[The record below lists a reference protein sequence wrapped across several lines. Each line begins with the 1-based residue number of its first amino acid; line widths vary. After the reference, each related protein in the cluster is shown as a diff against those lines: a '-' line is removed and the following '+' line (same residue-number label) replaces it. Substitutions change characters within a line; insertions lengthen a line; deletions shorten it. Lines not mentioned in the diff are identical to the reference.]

1 MVIKLQ
7 KKKIQ
12 SKWSPIRRK
21 KKLIEI
27 CYTILIQGRDILKEK
42 KREKR
47 GFTLLAIVVF
57 WRLTIFQSVYIFFC
71 LKKFFLLSITERLVV
86 FSSLLW
92 TTFTK
97 VPHFVSR
104 KLNFF
109 HLIQLFFNSKHVIFC
124 ICVFILLF

>member
-57 WRLTIFQSVYIFFC
+57 
-71 LKKFFLLSITERLVV
+71 
-86 FSSLLW
+86 
-92 TTFTK
+92 
-97 VPHFVSR
+97 
-104 KLNFF
+104 
-109 HLIQLFFNSKHVIFC
+109 
-124 ICVFILLF
+124 